1 MKKLKAN
8 AQKKQRTFSFLVIW
22 CHPFLMLLFLNL
34 AGYVHQR
41 TEIIMK
47 LYQKVVLNLCVI
59 YLFIYLILILQLH
72 AFIPKILLVILLTVL
87 PSILII
93 LVWTVWCWI
102 NLWSLN
108 WCFSLFSS
116 LVCLI
121 LYWWCREIFCL
132 RHSIWS
138 KKVN

>member
-1 MKKLKAN
+1 MRRISEASQRRLQLTLVQIQNLKLSNSLKRRNLKQMHKKTENIFFPCNLM
-8 AQKKQRTFSFLVIW
+8 S
-22 CHPFLMLLFLNL
+22 PFPDVPFLNL

-102 NLWSLN
+102 NL
-108 WCFSLFSS
+108 
-116 LVCLI
+116 
-121 LYWWCREIFCL
+121 
-132 RHSIWS
+132 
-138 KKVN
+138 